1 MKIQKYY
8 FLYILQEVFFFLS
21 GMEITLFLQSTHY
34 LFFLKDEEYLK
45 DKVVSIIVL
54 SLPVYLTVHDNLNLL
69 V

>member
-1 MKIQKYY
+1 
-8 FLYILQEVFFFLS
+8 
-21 GMEITLFLQSTHY
+21 MEITLFLQSTQY

-54 SLPVYLTVHDNLNLL
+54 SLAVYLTVHDNLNLL